1 MKIEE
6 AIKQKKFQNEY
17 QKASINLF
25 YTQAWLQLQIVQK
38 LKPFNI
44 SPQQFNI
51 LRILRGQHPKPAS
64 IRELTDRMLDKASN
78 ASRLVDKLLVKGFVT
93 KTTCKNDNR
102 RMEVLITNEGLRM
115 LKKASLEVEGKIDRV
130 FSMLTEDEARQFNDL
145 LDKIKG

>member
-17 QKASINLF
+17 HKANVNLF

-38 LKPFNI
+38 LKPYNI

-64 IRELTDRMLDKASN
+64 IRELTDRMLDKSSN
-78 ASRLVDKLLVKGFVT
+78 ASRLVDKLLAKSLVT
-93 KTTCKNDNR
+93 KSTCKKDNR
-102 RMEVLITNEGLRM
+102 RMEVMITEQGLDLLEKSSNDIEGWINEVFGVL
-115 LKKASLEVEGKIDRV
+115 SEG
-130 FSMLTEDEARQFNDL
+130 EARQFNTI